1 MNSKLPQQS
10 ILVST
15 YLVKN
20 TTGVH
25 IANLQRR
32 PHSFLLHRY
41 TGTLNDV
48 TASVMFS
55 ISLRSWYRTTSLH
68 RCSSLA
74 GTGYNLFET
83 VLTSYTLLQDRDFSF
98 SDYCGCNLGRDY
110 ISSYCHKRLHNTTQF
125 TVTGTYCYWRLLYTI
140 RCHWYILLLETTLHH
155 TIHCHWYIL
164 PLETTI
170 HYTIHCH
177 WYVLLLETTLHYTIH
192 CHGYI
197 LLLET
202 TIHYT
207 IHCHWYMLLLE
218 TTVHYTVHCHWY
230 SAALTHVPAG
240 SPSHGG
246 DVMVY
251 VTDINQ
257 PSLPTPF
264 FFFFF

>member
-32 PHSFLLHRY
+32 PHSFLLHSY

-98 SDYCGCNLGRDY
+98 PDYCGCNLGRDY

-177 WYVLLLETTLHYTIH
+177 WY
-192 CHGYI
+192 
-197 LLLET
+197 
-202 TIHYT
+202 
-207 IHCHWYMLLLE
+207 MLLLE

-251 VTDINQ
+251 VTDINK

-264 FFFFF
+264 YSVLVYVSVFMALSTLFHSIKFS